1 MKIFLAKTFL
11 KSGDIEF
18 NYSKILEVYE
28 KAVKDNCDLLIFGE
42 MSITGF
48 PVYDDLLSESFIKKS
63 DKFLEKIVDNTK
75 GKKTRIVLGC
85 PYFIKEY
92 EKEGVIK
99 KSQLFNS
106 VILIN
111 DGYIDSIS
119 SKTSISK
126 LNLFNEYRYFDKELV
141 LKSINY
147 ENDNFD
153 VLIADDIMENKNI
166 LYIKERDTDFVLC
179 LDCDLQENMES
190 KKKQL
195 AKIAKWSDK
204 NVIYLNNLS
213 YDIKNEYSFFGE
225 SFILNNLGEF
235 VYENQIVNEDL
246 LKFET
251 SIINGKLVIKNIN
264 EISKNVDF
272 FDIIANNY
280 KEKTIICEITGK
292 NSLPKS
298 KNIKLITFDEKLKDE
313 NVEFVN
319 YKSCAKN
326 IKLDGAFKNIIM
338 QNLSVKNKV
347 DFFLK
352 R

>member
-11 KSGDIEF
+11 KPADIDF
-18 NYSKILEVYE
+18 NYSKILAVYE
-28 KAVKDNCDLLIFGE
+28 EAVKDNCDLLIFGE

-48 PVYDDLLSESFIKKS
+48 PVYDELLDESFIKKS
-63 DKFLEKIVDNTK
+63 DELLEKIVDSTK
-75 GKKTRIVLGC
+75 GKKTRILLGC
-85 PYFIKEY
+85 PYFIKEH
-92 EKEGVIK
+92 EKEGIIK
-99 KSQLFNS
+99 KSELFNS

-119 SKTSISK
+119 SKTNISK
-126 LNLFNEYRYFDKELV
+126 LNLFNEYRYFDKEAV

-153 VLIADDIMENKNI
+153 VLIDDDILENKNI
-166 LYIKERDTDFVLC
+166 LYIKERDTDFVIC
-179 LDCDLQENMES
+179 LDCELQQNINT

-195 AKIAKWSDK
+195 IKIAKWTGK
-204 NVIYLNNLS
+204 NIIYLNNLS
-213 YDIKNEYSFFGE
+213 YDIKNEYSFLGE
-225 SFILNNLGEF
+225 SFVVNNIGEII
-235 VYENQIVNEDL
+235 YENESINEDL

-251 SIINGKLVIKNIN
+251 NIVNGKILIKNIN
-264 EISKNVDF
+264 KISKNMDF

-319 YKSCAKN
+319 YKNYAKN

-338 QNLSVKNKV
+338 QNLSIKNKV